1 MDDPED
7 DPVRGR
13 ARGDGVRRR
22 GATTIADRVVAKVA
36 AQAAREALD
45 AVPEG
50 GSKPHASVVVHR
62 EVARVSVSLDLD
74 YPSDI
79 GRQCGAVR
87 SRVRTRVEHLVG
99 LEVHEVTVHVEH
111 LHSAH
116 TRHATPRGRL
126 A

>member
-1 MDDPED
+1 MTDPAD
-7 DPVRGR
+7 GPVR
-13 ARGDGVRRR
+13 DGTRDR
-22 GATTIADRVVAKVA
+22 GATTVADRVVAKIA

-62 EVARVSVSLDLD
+62 ETARVSVSLDLD
-74 YPSDI
+74 YPSDV

-87 SRVRTRVEHLVG
+87 SRVRARVEQLVG
-99 LEVHEVTVHVEH
+99 LEVHEVTVDVER

-116 TRHATPRGRL
+116 TRHTTPRGRL